1 MSLRAAGDTM
11 TPKNINFHAYRVGYY
26 IIRTYIR
33 IYTRGTRENFRIWCH
48 MCPKTFH
55 FIDSFILFVYLCKA
69 YAILLSLNSEM

>member
-33 IYTRGTRENFRIWCH
+33 IYTRGTRENVRIWCH
-48 MCPKTFH
+48 MCPCVPSEF
-55 FIDSFILFVYLCKA
+55 FLLFYIRFVEK
-69 YAILLSLNSEM
+69 